1 MGRTSMSRTDKSL
14 DDQIAEVEA
23 RLSRRRA
30 ELRFIA
36 ADVRSRVG
44 ATKAIPVAVVAA
56 LAVGFAAS
64 RFVRKP
70 ARPLPIEKRS
80 RSTRIMGAL
89 AGVLLPPLMRPLQ
102 HAATQWLA
110 QRMQRAT
117 TH

>member
-1 MGRTSMSRTDKSL
+1 MSHEPKSL
-14 DDQIAEVEA
+14 DAQIAEVEA

-30 ELRFIA
+30 ELRLMA
-36 ADVRSRVG
+36 AEARTRLS

-70 ARPLPIEKRS
+70 ARPLPVEKRS
-80 RSTRIMGAL
+80 RSTRMMGAI
-89 AGVLLPPLMRPLQ
+89 AGIMLPPLMRPLQ
-102 HAATQWLA
+102 HAAAQWLA

-117 TH
+117 AR